1 MDLKK
6 YFTGSGKK
14 GELRDKSTNSDHP
27 KKQREGSL
35 NDSQNVDDIFSEG
48 LFSPDCVAVLVICIK
63 NVEKHI
69 VQIFSKTEE
78 IKYRQIKS
86 KQHLLELNKAVTLI
100 SEKFDEYER
109 EKLEREKIMKEMQ
122 KEIKDMSASIQ
133 SFKISLV
140 RQEQYCR
147 RNCLLIH
154 GLCENKNEMT
164 PIKLI
169 LILKE
174 N

>member
-14 GELRDKSTNSDHP
+14 GELSHKSRNSDHP
-27 KKQREGSL
+27 KKQHEGSL
-35 NDSQNVDDIFSEG
+35 NDSQNVDDIFSEE
-48 LFSPDCVAVLVICIK
+48 LFSPDCVGVLVICIK

-78 IKYRQIKS
+78 IKYSQIKI

-100 SEKFDEYER
+100 SEKFDQYER

-133 SFKISLV
+133 SFKVSLD
-140 RQEQYCR
+140 RQE
-147 RNCLLIH
+147 
-154 GLCENKNEMT
+154 
-164 PIKLI
+164 
-169 LILKE
+169 
-174 N
+174 

>member
-14 GELRDKSTNSDHP
+14 GELSDKSTNSDHP

-63 NVEKHI
+63 NVEKHV

-109 EKLEREKIMKEMQ
+109 EKL
-122 KEIKDMSASIQ
+122 
-133 SFKISLV
+133 
-140 RQEQYCR
+140 
-147 RNCLLIH
+147 
-154 GLCENKNEMT
+154 
-164 PIKLI
+164 
-169 LILKE
+169 
-174 N
+174 